1 MLLLYIQMVM
11 MSILYYIFSEIS
23 LISNEISKCGGIM
36 EYFCP
41 IMSREG
47 HNLVSLCIKLEN
59 SNIELIKSSITKLN
73 IIIES
78 CYKNPH

>member
-1 MLLLYIQMVM
+1 
-11 MSILYYIFSEIS
+11 
-23 LISNEISKCGGIM
+23 M

-47 HNLVSLCIKLEN
+47 HSLVSICIKLEN